1 MRFKSVRLFLIELQE
16 AIFETAVDQS
26 HPLAFGYDSNYFTLK
41 LSELILKSSIAEQ
54 SLPLNPV
61 EVLFQDL
68 LGLTPKSLLQH
79 SLVLGAERLGRG
91 RLVYFVDNPVFRGFW
106 YGAKQSAANALF
118 FDF

>member
-1 MRFKSVRLFLIELQE
+1 
-16 AIFETAVDQS
+16 
-26 HPLAFGYDSNYFTLK
+26 LK
-41 LSELILKSSIAEQ
+41 LSEHYFEKLDRGTVFAIESSGSPISGFAGAHTKE
-54 SLPLNPV
+54 
-61 EVLFQDL
+61 
-68 LGLTPKSLLQH
+68 LLQH